1 MKYHVLLF
9 SLIQIPNVTCCHPC
23 SLSPSNCTPFLGRLA
38 ANTVTEKLIISFSF
52 SFYFPSSAIFRLP
65 TFSQRK
71 VLLINFL
78 SSCLSP
84 LYIFTTRQLRS
95 KIPDWE
101 IQKRI
106 SNYFF
111 YLVHILREPLHFGH
125 FEAKSFLSG
134 CFFIRDL
141 LLQGKSCL
149 FTISSLHV

>member
-9 SLIQIPNVTCCHPC
+9 SLIQISNVTCCHPC

-38 ANTVTEKLIISFSF
+38 ANTVTEKIDYIILVLVLFSIIC
-52 SFYFPSSAIFRLP
+52 PIFRLP

-84 LYIFTTRQLRS
+84 LYIFTTRQLRRE
-95 KIPDWE
+95 IPDWE

-134 CFFIRDL
+134 CFFIKDL
-141 LLQGKSCL
+141 FLQGEKVVYL
-149 FTISSLHV
+149 